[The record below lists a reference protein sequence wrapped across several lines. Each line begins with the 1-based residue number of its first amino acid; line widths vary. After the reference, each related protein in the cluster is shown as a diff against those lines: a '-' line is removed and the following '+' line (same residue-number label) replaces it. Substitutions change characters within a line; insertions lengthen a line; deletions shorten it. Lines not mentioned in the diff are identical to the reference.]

1 MIWSVA
7 TIRRRKTASGQRR
20 YYAEVRIK
28 GQPPVRQTFH
38 TKAAA
43 AKWSREVEDGL
54 RSGRLAPRLEGEKH
68 TVAEAIDRYLEE
80 HLADLGSKNGR
91 HDRRRQLVWWR
102 QRIGAL
108 SLASLS
114 PAAISDA
121 RRELLKSVSGP
132 TSNRY
137 LAALSAVMR
146 LASQEWL
153 WVGDNPV
160 SSVRRKREHRGRV
173 RFLSEEERDRL
184 LIACEASPNRLLYP
198 LTLFALTT
206 GARKS
211 ELLGLRWRDVDLA
224 NRRAVLEKTKNRDR
238 RMLSFPGRAGEILAE
253 MSKVPSITGYVFAG
267 ERGRPNFPR
276 KAWESAIREAEL
288 ENFRWHDLRHTA
300 ASYLAMSGATLPEIA
315 AFLGH
320 RTFDMVRRYSH
331 LSEQHSE
338 AVAARMAEKFLA

>member
-1 MIWSVA
+1 MA
-7 TIRRRKTASGQRR
+7 TIRKRKTASGQRR

-28 GQPPVRQTFH
+28 GQPPVRETFH
-38 TKAAA
+38 AKAAA
-43 AKWSREVEDGL
+43 AKWSREIEDGL
-54 RSGRLAPRLEGEKH
+54 RSGRLAPQLEGEKH
-68 TVAEAIDRYLEE
+68 TLADAIDRYLED
-80 HLADLGSKNGR
+80 HLSDLSSASGR
-91 HDRRRQLVWWR
+91 GDRRRQLVWWR
-102 QRIGAL
+102 QKIGAL
-108 SLASLS
+108 SLANLS
-114 PAAISDA
+114 AAAISDA
-121 RRELLKSVSGP
+121 RRELLKSLSGP

-137 LAALSAVMR
+137 LAALSAVLR

-153 WVGDNPV
+153 WVATNPV

-184 LIACEASPNRLLYP
+184 LAACEASYNRRLFP
-198 LTLFALTT
+198 LTLFAITT

-211 ELLGLRWRDVDLA
+211 ELLGLRWRDVDLP

-238 RMLSFPGRAGEILAE
+238 RMLSFPGRAGEILVE
-253 MSKVPSITGYVFAG
+253 MAKVPNISGYLFAG
-267 ERGRPNFPR
+267 ERGRPSFPR
-276 KAWESAIREAEL
+276 KAWEAAVREAEL
-288 ENFRWHDLRHTA
+288 EDFRWHDLRHTA
-300 ASYLAMSGATLPEIA
+300 ASYLAMSGATLAEIA